1 MADLVAKIRE
11 TKNIGIAKVE
21 TPKYTSKKQLIK
33 MFKEKLA
40 TNKTWA
46 VRGLMVI
53 YSAQTEEEQFEG
65 SVRENNGVG
74 FVCMESK
81 ILTSF
86 AKQFEKNKSLSEKQM
101 TILFKK
107 MPKYANQLLNIS
119 LFSGKIV
126 KVGREYKFV

>member
-1 MADLVAKIRE
+1 MAYLVTKIGE
-11 TKNIGIAKVE
+11 TKNVSVIKVE
-21 TPKYTSKKQLIK
+21 TQKYTSKKQLIEI
-33 MFKEKLA
+33 FKEKLA
-40 TNKTWA
+40 TNKAWA

-74 FVCMESK
+74 FVYMESE

-86 AKQFEKNKSLSEKQM
+86 AKQLEKNKSLSEKQM
-101 TILFKK
+101 SILFKK

-119 LFSGKIV
+119 LSSGKIV

>member
-1 MADLVAKIRE
+1 MADLVAKIGE
-11 TKNIGIAKVE
+11 TKNVGIAKVE
-21 TPKYTSKKQLIK
+21 TPKYTSKKQLIE

-46 VRGLMVI
+46 IRGLMVI

-74 FVCMESK
+74 FVCMESE

-101 TILFKK
+101 AILFKK

>member
-1 MADLVAKIRE
+1 MAYLVTKIGE
-11 TKNIGIAKVE
+11 TKNVSVIKVE
-21 TPKYTSKKQLIK
+21 TQKYTSKKQLIE

-40 TNKTWA
+40 TNKAWA
-46 VRGLMVI
+46 IRGLMVI

-74 FVCMESK
+74 FVCMESE
-81 ILTSF
+81 IFTSF
-86 AKQFEKNKSLSEKQM
+86 AKQLEKNKSLSEKQM
-101 TILFKK
+101 SILFKK

-119 LFSGKIV
+119 LSSGKIV

>member
-1 MADLVAKIRE
+1 MADLVAKIGE
-11 TKNIGIAKVE
+11 TKNVGITKIE
-21 TPKYTSKKQLIK
+21 IPKYTSKKQLVE
-33 MFKEKLA
+33 MFKENLA
-40 TNKTWA
+40 TNKAWA
-46 VRGLMVI
+46 IRGLMVI
-53 YSAQTEEEQFEG
+53 YSTQTEEEQFEG

-101 TILFKK
+101 SILFKK

-119 LFSGKIV
+119 LSSGKIV

>member
-1 MADLVAKIRE
+1 
-11 TKNIGIAKVE
+11 
-21 TPKYTSKKQLIK
+21 

-40 TNKTWA
+40 TNKAWV

-74 FVCMESK
+74 FVCMESE

-86 AKQFEKNKSLSEKQM
+86 AKQFEKNKSLSKKQIS
-101 TILFKK
+101 ILFKK
-107 MPKYANQLLNIS
+107 MPKYANQLLNAS
-119 LFSGKIV
+119 LSSGKIV

>member
-1 MADLVAKIRE
+1 MADLVVKIGE
-11 TKNIGIAKVE
+11 TKIAGVTKVE
-21 TPKYTSKKQLIK
+21 TPKYTSKKQLVE
-33 MFKEKLA
+33 MFKKKLA
-40 TNKTWA
+40 TNKAWA

-74 FVCMESK
+74 FVCMESE

-107 MPKYANQLLNIS
+107 MPKYANQLLNVS
-119 LFSGKIV
+119 LSSGKIV